1 MARADIADQ
10 IAALQAQL
18 QALGEA
24 SPPSPPP
31 QPLAPS
37 PPSPP
42 LHHPPPP
49 SPPSPPPP
57 AAVPTDWA
65 LLGPLLGVSVLLVV
79 LLLVLAIGVL
89 CRHRLFSQQSRLM
102 RLMDDQVGAKGSGT
116 RSNERRV
123 SFPNMTG
130 APAPAEIEVVEVD
143 ADLEVETD
151 EAERSRLRAKLAD
164 VGGFSRQRSISE
176 AAMSPKNEAIDIEA
190 AITAAGSADAALL
203 SAVCRTASTAE
214 VRELLQLGAN
224 PNASFLS
231 QSALIIAARTCSSG
245 TTKALLDANAS
256 IDAKDTQ
263 GWTAL
268 MHAIDTHS
276 PSFSRETVLVMLLD
290 AGAAVDVWGH
300 DLRGPFEL
308 MEEKWDQPGGPF
320 DGISG
325 RQNRITS
332 LMHQH
337 SGPAVVQLVP
347 SDRTDEEDSM
357 TGGAGASS
365 SAASAGPP
373 VIERI
378 ASGVAAALTGGKQRS
393 SVQFEGEK

>member
-1 MARADIADQ
+1 MSRVTLEQQ

-18 QALGEA
+18 QALGDA

-31 QPLAPS
+31 QPLQPS
-37 PPSPP
+37 PPSTP
-42 LHHPPPP
+42 L
-49 SPPSPPPP
+49 PSPPPP
-57 AAVPTDWA
+57 AAPPPGAVPTDWA
-65 LLGPLLGVSVLLVV
+65 LLAPLLGVSILLVV
-79 LLLVLAIGVL
+79 LLLGLAVVL
-89 CRHRLFSQQSRLM
+89 CRHRLFRQQSRLM
-102 RLMDDQVGAKGSGT
+102 RLMEDQVGKGSGT
-116 RSNERRV
+116 RSGERRV
-123 SFPNMTG
+123 SFPGLTG

-143 ADLEVETD
+143 AVTDLDAVAD
-151 EAERSRLRAKLAD
+151 EAERRRLRERLAD
-164 VGGFSRQRSISE
+164 VGGFSRQRVFSE
-176 AAMSPKNEAIDIEA
+176 AAMSPKKEAIDIEA
-190 AITAAGSADAALL
+190 AISAAGSADAALL
-203 SAVCRTASTAE
+203 AAVCRCASAVE
-214 VRELLQLGAN
+214 VKELLQLGAN

-256 IDAKDTQ
+256 IDMKDTQ

-276 PSFSRETVLVMLLD
+276 PSFSRESVLVMLLD

-320 DGISG
+320 DGVVSP

-347 SDRTDEEDSM
+347 SDRTEEEEPV
-357 TGGAGASS
+357 TGAGASS
-365 SAASAGPP
+365 SAAPAGPP

-378 ASGVAAALTGGKQRS
+378 TSGVAAALTGGGKQR
-393 SVQFEGEK
+393 VQE